1 MSKPWNR
8 TPRGRFAGSKSLTD
22 DQVLLIRKLASCTG
36 LSHGQLSQQ
45 FGVSRSLVTRI
56 VNGSSRAAG
65 PKRPLS
71 PLGGTQTA

>member
-56 VNGSSRAAG
+56 VNGSRRAAG
-65 PKRPLS
+65 PVPA
-71 PLGGTQTA
+71 PNPMDGAQAA